1 MKTRPRPGQRKR
13 IVRREARRKAT
24 GNVFVDVRG
33 VVASTPGDIRFMMD
47 LLQIVHLEANDAD
60 AALIAAELKNGGIEG
75 ELTRVHN
82 EPELMRAIARQ
93 PVDIILADPSGQSRN
108 GLRALTIA
116 RETRPGVPF
125 IFVSGAEC
133 REQMEGALSAGAT
146 DFILKE
152 NLPRLAPS
160 IRRVIQE
167 TRIQRDLEK
176 ARQELLRHAELLDL
190 ANDAI
195 VISDAAGKISY
206 WNRGAERMYGW
217 SREEATGRDV
227 HTLLQTGPPEKLA
240 EVMRELLEKQH
251 WEGEIEQT
259 RRDGTRIVASTG
271 WTLRDNDPEA
281 PLLQL
286 SIDVTDRIR
295 AEEALRQ
302 SEERYRRFVDEDLTG
317 NLIMKPDGSIITCNP
332 AFARIFGF
340 DSIEEARA
348 ANFISLLYTRKE
360 GIELITNLRHDEST
374 EPLELE
380 MRQRDGET
388 VYVVAKFVGSFD
400 AAGQPTEL
408 KGYLFNDTKRKRLE
422 QQLIQAQK
430 MESLGTLAGGIAH
443 DFNNILGI
451 ILGYTTRLED
461 WKKHPEQMP
470 QAIKV
475 IRDAVG
481 RGASLVQQL
490 LTSARQ
496 TEAYFASLDLNALAH
511 ELEKMLAA
519 TFPKTIN
526 VVLQLQPNL
535 PLAKADRGQ
544 IHQVL
549 LNLCVNARD
558 AIPHEGTITLAT
570 GVSGG
575 DELRG
580 QFSGV
585 QAERYVFIR
594 VIDTGTGISQRVK
607 PHIFEPFYTTKER
620 GKGTGLG
627 LSVVYGVVNNHR
639 GFVQVES
646 EPGYGTTFTVY
657 LPVRSATDA
666 DAERNGS
673 IGRPS
678 DPARTIMLVE
688 DEEMLR
694 ELGVMM
700 MEADGY
706 RVLAA
711 KDGVEA
717 VEMFESHAD
726 EIGLVVCDL
735 GLPRLG
741 GRDVFMRMKEIKPSV
756 RAIVAS
762 GYLDP
767 NVRSEILR
775 AGVIDTVQKPYDFRD
790 MMERIRSIIGQPQ
803 TEDDQQP
810 QLF

>member
-1 MKTRPRPGQRKR
+1 
-13 IVRREARRKAT
+13 
-24 GNVFVDVRG
+24 
-33 VVASTPGDIRFMMD
+33 
-47 LLQIVHLEANDAD
+47 
-60 AALIAAELKNGGIEG
+60 
-75 ELTRVHN
+75 
-82 EPELMRAIARQ
+82 
-93 PVDIILADPSGQSRN
+93 
-108 GLRALTIA
+108 
-116 RETRPGVPF
+116 
-125 IFVSGAEC
+125 
-133 REQMEGALSAGAT
+133 
-146 DFILKE
+146 
-152 NLPRLAPS
+152 
-160 IRRVIQE
+160 
-167 TRIQRDLEK
+167 
-176 ARQELLRHAELLDL
+176 
-190 ANDAI
+190 
-195 VISDAAGKISY
+195 
-206 WNRGAERMYGW
+206 
-217 SREEATGRDV
+217 
-227 HTLLQTGPPEKLA
+227 
-240 EVMRELLEKQH
+240 
-251 WEGEIEQT
+251 
-259 RRDGTRIVASTG
+259 
-271 WTLRDNDPEA
+271 
-281 PLLQL
+281 
-286 SIDVTDRIR
+286 
-295 AEEALRQ
+295 
-302 SEERYRRFVDEDLTG
+302 
-317 NLIMKPDGSIITCNP
+317 
-332 AFARIFGF
+332 
-340 DSIEEARA
+340 
-348 ANFISLLYTRKE
+348 
-360 GIELITNLRHDEST
+360 
-374 EPLELE
+374 
-380 MRQRDGET
+380 
-388 VYVVAKFVGSFD
+388 
-400 AAGQPTEL
+400 
-408 KGYLFNDTKRKRLE
+408 
-422 QQLIQAQK
+422 
-430 MESLGTLAGGIAH
+430 
-443 DFNNILGI
+443 
-451 ILGYTTRLED
+451 
-461 WKKHPEQMP
+461 PEQMP
-470 QAIKV
+470 EAIKI

-496 TEAYFASLDLNALAH
+496 TEAHFASLDLNALAH

-526 VVLQLQPNL
+526 FVLQLQPNL

-575 DELRG
+575 DELRD

-639 GFVQVES
+639 GFVQVDS

-657 LPVRSATDA
+657 LPVRSATEA
-666 DAERNGS
+666 DVERNGG

-762 GYLDP
+762 GYLEP

-803 TEDDQQP
+803 MEDDQQP